1 VLLGTAYLG
10 KGDLAKANE
19 IFRRLVTLAP
29 KDPRGSYLMGVGLR
43 AQGKLTEAKKE
54 FEAALALAPAY
65 LEPLEQLISMALVE
79 KQPDAAL
86 ARVTKQTTLAPK
98 SGGLQWLLGTVY
110 LARRE
115 LAPAEG
121 AFLKAIELEPTLVD
135 AYVRLGQLYGT
146 SRQYDQ
152 ALAKVNEA
160 LRVDPQSVRAE
171 MLLGL
176 IYESKGDIPKAQQA
190 YEKILTLNP
199 RFAPAANNLAWLYSE
214 RGGDKEKALELAQR
228 AKEAAPDDPHVSD
241 TLGWILYKRGVHQ
254 RAAAL
259 LRESATKLPDQP
271 VIQYHLGLASLKVG
285 DKDGA
290 RKALT
295 AAVGSPANFAGKDE
309 ARKALAE
316 IR

>member
-1 VLLGTAYLG
+1 
-10 KGDLAKANE
+10 
-19 IFRRLVTLAP
+19 
-29 KDPRGSYLMGVGLR
+29 
-43 AQGKLTEAKKE
+43 
-54 FEAALALAPAY
+54 
-65 LEPLEQLISMALVE
+65 
-79 KQPDAAL
+79 
-86 ARVTKQTTLAPK
+86 
-98 SGGLQWLLGTVY
+98 
-110 LARRE
+110 
-115 LAPAEG
+115 
-121 AFLKAIELEPTLVD
+121 
-135 AYVRLGQLYGT
+135 
-146 SRQYDQ
+146 
-152 ALAKVNEA
+152 
-160 LRVDPQSVRAE
+160 VDPQSVRAE

-176 IYESKGDIPKAQQA
+176 IYASKGDIPKAQQA